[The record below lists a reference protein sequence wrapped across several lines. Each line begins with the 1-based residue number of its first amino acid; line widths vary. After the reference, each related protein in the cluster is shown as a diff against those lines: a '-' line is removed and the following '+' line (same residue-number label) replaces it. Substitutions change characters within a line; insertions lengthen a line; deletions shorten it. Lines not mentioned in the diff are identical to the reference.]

1 MKYRLGELFS
11 GPGGMAL
18 GAFRAA
24 EKVPGIELEHAW
36 ANDFDSDSC
45 ETYVA
50 NIPGASPTSVYLS
63 DVSALAIPQLS
74 EIEGFAYGFPCND
87 FSAVGKS
94 KGVDGKFGPLYSYGI
109 DVLNE
114 KNPQWFV
121 AENVSGLSSSTHSD
135 AFGII
140 LQQMREAGR
149 SGYRV
154 TTHKY
159 SFDDYGVP
167 QKRRR
172 VVIVGIREDLGLE
185 FRVPSPSLYKHENVS
200 AGHALLNPPITE
212 EMEHHT
218 FTRQSQVVVERLKHI
233 RPGENAF
240 NARLPHSLRLNVKG
254 ATLSSIY
261 RRLKEDSPSYT
272 ITGSGGGGTHGYHWS
287 EPRALTNRERARL
300 QTFPDDFFFTGSP
313 GSIRKQIGMAVPVKG
328 AEAIFLALFR
338 TLALESYPAIA
349 ANISASGKAT
359 PK

>member
-18 GAFRAA
+18 GAYRAA
-24 EKVPGIELEHAW
+24 EKIDGIQLEHAW
-36 ANDFDSDSC
+36 ANDFDSDTC
-45 ETYVA
+45 ETYLA
-50 NIPGASPTSVYLS
+50 NIPGASPKSVYCS
-63 DVSALAIPQLS
+63 DVSALDIPRLS
-74 EIEGFAYGFPCND
+74 DIDGFAYGFPCND

-121 AENVSGLSSSTHSD
+121 AENVSGLSSSTH
-135 AFGII
+135 AHVFGNI

-149 SGYRV
+149 GGYRV
-154 TTHKY
+154 TAHKY
-159 SFDDYGVP
+159 SFDQYGVP
-167 QKRRR
+167 QKRQR
-172 VVIVGIREDLGLE
+172 VVIIGIREDLGLE
-185 FRVPSPSLYKHENVS
+185 FQVPSPSLYKHEDVS
-200 AGHALLNPPITE
+200 AGYALLNPPITE
-212 EMEHHT
+212 DMKHHT

-233 RPGENAF
+233 KPGENAF
-240 NARLPHSLRLNVKG
+240 NARLPKRLRLNVKG

-261 RRLKEDSPSYT
+261 RRLREENPSYT

-313 GSIRKQIGMAVPVKG
+313 GSVRKQIGMAVPARG

-338 TLALESYPAIA
+338 TLVHDDYPTIA
-349 ANISASGKAT
+349 ANISPSGKRL